1 MNKKLISAA
10 MAGLL
15 MMTGCSG
22 TNATSKSAS
31 QSGEKT
37 TVEFWY
43 AGGKTAVGVIQDIV
57 DKYNES
63 QDKYEVKT
71 VTQADYDETYQKL
84 QAAIAGNSAPD
95 LVLLNP
101 NSARTLDEKNLL
113 ADLFVGIITAILG
126 IIVVDLALSGNLM
139 RLFDPRMD

>member
-63 QDKYEVKT
+63 QDKYEVK
-71 VTQADYDETYQKL
+71 QLRRLIMMKHIKSFRL
-84 QAAIAGNSAPD
+84 QLRVIQ
-95 LVLLNP
+95 
-101 NSARTLDEKNLL
+101 RQ
-113 ADLFVGIITAILG
+113 IWCY
-126 IIVVDLALSGNLM
+126 
-139 RLFDPRMD
+139 